1 VGNTDLKHFVDIVN
15 QLEQSLD
22 NVVNVGSDDDLFIA
36 SYLQG
41 HVSVVAKPMEIQANA
56 NVSLLDEKVKEN
68 LSEAF
73 ENKEL
78 EPEDQA
84 KVIQMWNELV
94 GSYLP

>member
-1 VGNTDLKHFVDIVN
+1 MKHFVDIVN
-15 QLEQSLD
+15 QLEQTLD
-22 NVVNVGSDDDLFIA
+22 NAVNVGSDDDLFIA

-41 HVSVVAKPMEIQANA
+41 HLSVVAKPMEIQANA
-56 NVSLLDEKVKEN
+56 SVSLLNKKLKEN

-84 KVIQMWNELV
+84 KVIQMWSDLV
-94 GSYLP
+94 SPFLP

>member
-1 VGNTDLKHFVDIVN
+1 MGNTDLKHFVDIVN